1 MSEIPKRAVVRTA
14 KLASLPLGFAGRAT
28 IGAGKRLG
36 GRPAEIVATELQ
48 QRTAAQVFRVLGELK
63 GGAMKLGQALSVF
76 EAALPEEI
84 ARPYR
89 AALTKL
95 QDTAPALPAASV
107 HRVLACD
114 FGTDWQTNFRSFD
127 DAPAA
132 AASIGQVHRA
142 VWADGRDVAVKIQ
155 YPGIGPALLSDLTQL
170 GRAARLFS
178 AIAPGLDIKP
188 LVAELKER
196 ILEELDYRLEAAWQT
211 AFAEAFDHDPD
222 IHVPSAVAATDH
234 VLVTEW
240 IDGKPLSTII
250 NSGTDTERDRA
261 GLLLVRFLYSCPAR
275 AGLLH
280 SDPHPG
286 NFRLLPDGRLGV
298 LDFGA
303 VNRLPDGLPEP
314 VGRLS
319 RLALDGNGD
328 AVLAGLRAERFI
340 LPTVK
345 MKPADLLDYLVPL
358 LEPVATETFRF
369 SRDWLRG
376 EAIRLGDPRSP
387 AAQLGR
393 LLNLPPS
400 YLLMHRVTLGA
411 IGILCQLGSAGAFRA
426 EMEYWQPGFAQPGSA
441 AAEHAARANRPGRKL
456 PELAVE
462 MSAGMIRPL
471 ASASSQGLFVPPR
484 LPDTRV
490 VIPPPSTAADD
501 RDATDSH
508 GTGDGHGTT
517 DSRDT
522 SDGHGS
528 DGRAGLDHDGDRAA
542 DPPRRAA
549 ARQGRRPAA
558 QRSSSADDLAG
569 GPADGP
575 ARAPA
580 PRTPPSD
587 ADAPPRQPKR
597 ARQPK
602 QPKVPAPPRPRGATD
617 EQTVSAA
624 AVPDNTPPDNAAHS
638 VTHTTA
644 THTPPA
650 AAPDS
655 T

>member
-107 HRVLACD
+107 HRVLAGD

-155 YPGIGPALLSDLTQL
+155 YPGVGPALLSDLTQL

-319 RLALDGNGD
+319 RLALDGNGE

-376 EAIRLGDPRSP
+376 EAVRLGDPRSP

-411 IGILCQLGSAGAFRA
+411 IGILCQLGSVGAFRA

-456 PELAVE
+456 PGLAVE

-471 ASASSQGLFVPPR
+471 ASTSSQGLFVPPR
-484 LPDTRV
+484 LPDGPPDAPV
-490 VIPPPSTAADD
+490 VIPQPSATADIDD
-501 RDATDSH
+501 RSTSDDH
-508 GTGDGHGTT
+508 DRDGDGRVGV
-517 DSRDT
+517 DR
-522 SDGHGS
+522 G
-528 DGRAGLDHDGDRAA
+528 DGDSAPDSSRPATT
-542 DPPRRAA
+542 
-549 ARQGRRPAA
+549 RQRRRPTT
-558 QRSSSADDLAG
+558 QPPLADDLVSR
-569 GPADGP
+569 PADGP
-575 ARAPA
+575 ASAPA
-580 PRTPPSD
+580 PRTPSSD
-587 ADAPPRQPKR
+587 TGAPPRQPKR

-602 QPKVPAPPRPRGATD
+602 QPKVPAPPRPRDATG
-617 EQTVSAA
+617 EQAVSSAV
-624 AVPDNTPPDNAAHS
+624 VPDNSRPDDAAHS

-644 THTPPA
+644 AHTPPA